1 MKPFQ
6 TKGLVRRVTP
16 FMGAGLIALVV
27 FSDPTFSHVAW
38 ADALAVVVAG
48 GVIATS
54 LAPIEWDRLPR
65 LAIAAPIV
73 VALLLALGATFTQ
86 GSLAALAAGAAG
98 VVVIVAIYAL
108 PWDRL
113 PRWIHELP
121 VFGGIVAVFVI
132 QATVHPTGYAAAAVL
147 LVFPLYL
154 TTVLFAALYDTSKV
168 VGATTALASIGILVL
183 SISGGRQPGQPAIS
197 ILVVAVLWVVV
208 LTVHAAVAQRMH
220 SEDSVRALNDQ
231 LVSSRARLQ
240 AIVDTSLNAIVGM
253 DESGR
258 VTDWNPHAEATFG
271 WSRDEILGKPL
282 ADTIVPEQHRA
293 AHRAGLAHYLTTGD
307 GPVLGKVLE
316 LTAIDRTGREFPVEL
331 AISRASALGDKAL
344 FVGLVRD
351 ITTRKE
357 AERAI
362 NNLNGE
368 LRVANQHK
376 SEFLATMSHELRTPL
391 NAILGFSELL
401 LDDSTGKYN
410 AATRQKFLA
419 QISTSGKHL
428 LDLINDILDLS
439 KVEAGQMFL
448 ELETVSI
455 AETVG
460 QVMNTI
466 EPIAAKKGVT
476 VEANVGAAGR
486 LQADPHK
493 VVQMLLN
500 LVTNAVKFTPEGGSV
515 TIAAQRQA
523 ETVEISV
530 TDTGIGIAKSD
541 LDRLFREFQQ
551 LDSGPGR
558 HQEGTGL
565 GLALTKRL
573 AALHGGDVR
582 VVSELGKG
590 SVFTLELPLQQQS
603 RIAAARP

>member
-1 MKPFQ
+1 VKPFQ

-16 FMGAGLIALVV
+16 FVGAGLIALVV
-27 FSDPTFSHVAW
+27 FSDPTFTRLAW
-38 ADALAVVVAG
+38 ADALAVVVAA
-48 GVIATS
+48 GVIAAA
-54 LAPIEWDRLPR
+54 LAPIDWDRLPR
-65 LAIAAPIV
+65 LTIAAPIV

-86 GSLAALAAGAAG
+86 SSPVALAAAATG
-98 VVVIVAIYAL
+98 VVVIVGIYAV
-108 PWDRL
+108 PWNRL
-113 PRWIHELP
+113 PRWVHELP
-121 VFGGIVAVFVI
+121 VFGGLAAVFVI
-132 QATVHPTGYAAAAVL
+132 QATVHAPVYAVAAVL

-154 TTVLFAALYDTSKV
+154 TTLLFAALYHTRNEVWAATAVASV
-168 VGATTALASIGILVL
+168 GIVAISVSGAT
-183 SISGGRQPGQPAIS
+183 QPGQPASS

-208 LTVHAAVAQRMH
+208 LTVHGVVTERRR
-220 SEDSVRALNDQ
+220 SEDAVRALNDQ
-231 LVSSRARLQ
+231 LVSSQARLQ

-253 DESGR
+253 DEQGR
-258 VTDWNPHAEATFG
+258 VTDWNPQAETTFG
-271 WSRDEILGKPL
+271 WSRDEILGKAL
-282 ADTIVPEQHRA
+282 ADTIIPEQHRN
-293 AHRAGLAHYLTTGD
+293 AHRAGIAHYLTTGD

-316 LTAIDRTGREFPVEL
+316 LTALDRTGREFPVEL
-331 AISRASALGDKAL
+331 AISRASALGDKPL

-357 AERAI
+357 AEYAI
-362 NNLNGE
+362 NNLNAE
-368 LRVANQHK
+368 LRIANQHK

-401 LDDSTGKYN
+401 LDDSVGKYN
-410 AATRQKFLA
+410 AATSQKFLT

-460 QVMNTI
+460 LVMNTI
-466 EPIAAKKGVT
+466 EPIASKKGVR

-493 VVQMLLN
+493 MVQMLLN
-500 LVTNAVKFTPEGGSV
+500 LVSNAVKFTPEGGSV

-582 VVSELGKG
+582 VVSEPGKG
-590 SVFTLELPLQQQS
+590 SVFTLELPLEQQS
-603 RIAAARP
+603 RVAATRP

>member
-1 MKPFQ
+1 
-6 TKGLVRRVTP
+6 
-16 FMGAGLIALVV
+16 MGAGLIALVV
-27 FSDPTFSHVAW
+27 FSDPTFTRLAW
-38 ADALAVVVAG
+38 ADALAVIVAG
-48 GVIATS
+48 GVIAAA
-54 LAPIEWDRLPR
+54 LAPIDWDRLPR

-73 VALLLALGATFTQ
+73 LALLLALGATFTQ
-86 GSLAALAAGAAG
+86 GSSLALAAGAAG
-98 VVVIVAIYAL
+98 MLVIVAIYAL
-108 PWDRL
+108 PWDQL
-113 PRWIHELP
+113 PRWVHELP
-121 VFGGIVAVFVI
+121 VFGGVVAVFVI
-132 QATVHPTGYAAAAVL
+132 QATVHAPVAAVL

-154 TTVLFAALYDTSKV
+154 TTVLFAALYDTSRV
-168 VGATTALASIGILVL
+168 VGAAAALGSVGILAL

-208 LTVHAAVAQRMH
+208 LTVHGAVSQRKH
-220 SEDSVRALNDQ
+220 SEDSVRALNEQ
-231 LVSSRARLQ
+231 LVSSQARLQ

-253 DESGR
+253 DEQGR
-258 VTDWNPHAEATFG
+258 VTDWNPHAETTFG
-271 WSRDEILGKPL
+271 WSRDEMMGKAL
-282 ADTIVPEQHRA
+282 ADTIVPEQHRN
-293 AHRAGLAHYLTTGD
+293 AHRAGLAHYLATGD

-316 LTAIDRTGREFPVEL
+316 LTALDRTGREFPIDL

-344 FVGLVRD
+344 FVGFVRD
-351 ITTRKE
+351 ITNRKE

-362 NNLNGE
+362 NNLNAE

-401 LDDSTGKYN
+401 LDDGAGKYN
-410 AATRQKFLA
+410 AATRQKFLS

-466 EPIAAKKGVT
+466 EPIASKKGVS
-476 VEANVGAAGR
+476 VEANVGAAGG

-493 VVQMLLN
+493 MVQMLLN
-500 LVTNAVKFTPEGGSV
+500 LVSNAVKFTPEGGSV
-515 TIAAQRQA
+515 TIAAKRQA

-582 VVSELGKG
+582 VVSEPGKG
-590 SVFTLELPLQQQS
+590 SVFTLELPLQQRAGAGVGS
-603 RIAAARP
+603 TRP